1 MPVDLKIRHER
12 CTGFTPE
19 QRRFEPYRTASP
31 REPMRRR
38 SFSPTRC
45 TSPGGRVRQISRLMA
60 SQKLRQVPVALNIRH
75 EHRTGPTPEE
85 RRFESYRTASPREP
99 IRRRSF
105 PPTCCT
111 TPGGRVRLFSRQMAS
126 QKLRQVPIDL
136 KIRHERRTG
145 STPEERRFEPY
156 RTASPREPLRRR
168 TGAPNA
174 TCENWPSFVR
184 HQSVVTNL
192 EALHLQIISPSGM
205 SHLPLCSAR
214 PHGNR

>member
-60 SQKLRQVPVALNIRH
+60 SQKLRQVP
-75 EHRTGPTPEE
+75 
-85 RRFESYRTASPREP
+85 
-99 IRRRSF
+99 
-105 PPTCCT
+105 
-111 TPGGRVRLFSRQMAS
+111 
-126 QKLRQVPIDL
+126 IDL

-174 TCENWPSFVR
+174 TCENLPSFVR

-192 EALHLQIISPSGM
+192 EALHLQILSPSGM

-214 PHGNR
+214 PHGHR